1 MLKFNAVS
9 DTSTFNIAAAMANR
23 EIVARRSI
31 MASVCLTNMK
41 TPISLHDL
49 DARLADSKL
58 NNSQKLELKIAMSR
72 AGLIEG

>member
-31 MASVCLTNMK
+31 MAAVGLTNMK
-41 TPISLHDL
+41 APITLFDL

-58 NNSQKLELKIAMSR
+58 NNNQKLELKIAMSR